1 MLFVPTAS
9 KDVVAMMQ
17 SLFFPA
23 LFIWFVND
31 QLFSLESV
39 SMQHLGYSDNMV
51 TGYNKQNFICH
62 PFLWRAPFR
71 ARQYCVSF
79 HRLQAEFRSSVA

>member
-1 MLFVPTAS
+1 MMLFVPTAS

-62 PFLWRAPFR
+62 PFL
-71 ARQYCVSF
+71 
-79 HRLQAEFRSSVA
+79 